1 MAVTM
6 MIVVDEHRAGD
17 RRLEPGATPE
27 TTILPPARTSPV
39 GGRLAVVRH
48 LAREAIREMMTH
60 QSAGTPQMTIQA
72 QVSQAEHR
80 RASVMMTAPTAV
92 PVSSNNGRTRLT
104 MP

>member
-1 MAVTM
+1 M

-27 TTILPPARTSPV
+27 TTILPPARTSHPDEP
-39 GGRLAVVRH
+39 LAVVRH
-48 LAREAIREMMTH
+48 LALEAIREMTTLPWEATRLMTR
-60 QSAGTPQMTIQA
+60 QRQA
-72 QVSQAEHR
+72 NRAATK
-80 RASVMMTAPTAV
+80 ASVMMMAPTAV